1 MQMINVFNDS
11 CSITT
16 KFFKADFFYLPASKA
31 PTSIEIIRR
40 TKKHY
45 KQHVTQPT
53 CLHLVLLYIICMIH
67 QRLSGNARSYITILK
82 GKTSR
87 TYTIRKSVLDSYQ
100 FDRTAFFQLNNT
112 KHKLAILDVNKQ
124 IDGHLR
130 TALRLALGGEDMR
143 LLLMQE
149 WSFGRR

>member
-1 MQMINVFNDS
+1 MQMINLFNDLA
-11 CSITT
+11 SITT
-16 KFFKADFFYLPASKA
+16 KFFRADFCIFPPLKLPQVSK
-31 PTSIEIIRR
+31 SSGEQ
-40 TKKHY
+40 KKHY

-53 CLHLVLLYIICMIH
+53 CLHLVLLYIVCMIH

-100 FDRTAFFQLNNT
+100 FDRTTFLQLNNT

-130 TALRLALGGEDMR
+130 TALRLK
-143 LLLMQE
+143 
-149 WSFGRR
+149 